1 MSSQFQGDLKEDRK
15 FERNYNFECHLP
27 NFSLISIIPMMRW
40 MSITGM
46 TIKVW
51 SGRAGGGN
59 KESLDARPELAN

>member
-1 MSSQFQGDLKEDRK
+1 M
-15 FERNYNFECHLP
+15 
-27 NFSLISIIPMMRW
+27 ISIIPMMRW

-51 SGRAGGGN
+51 SGRVGGGN